1 MFSMWLFHLA
11 WLDKVTPT
19 CKYLWLIV
27 IGILFPLN
35 EKLKL
40 YLLFVNYCEETSHLH
55 VIFLNYHCR
64 IVQLISLKC
73 TGDCLDLAKP
83 RLFWKTRGTCKY
95 LENDKLI
102 YNKIKDTDSGQPLV
116 FQNKRGLAKSRQ
128 SPVHFKDI
136 SWTILQ
142 WRTPSDGNSSPG
154 PLGHVS

>member
-11 WLDKVTPT
+11 SLDKVTPT

-40 YLLFVNYCEETSHLH
+40 YLLFVNYCEETSHL
-55 VIFLNYHCR
+55 IFLNYHCR

-83 RLFWKTRGTCKY
+83 RLFWKTRGWPESVSFILLYINLSFSKY
-95 LENDKLI
+95 LHVHLYVHIFYSVFLMRFMVSK
-102 YNKIKDTDSGQPLV
+102 KI
-116 FQNKRGLAKSRQ
+116 F
-128 SPVHFKDI
+128 
-136 SWTILQ
+136 
-142 WRTPSDGNSSPG
+142 
-154 PLGHVS
+154 